1 MIPLLEQVLEHYPNE
16 VKLVSKEFPLAMHK
30 QAKAAAIAALA
41 AGEQG
46 KYWEYHNKLLDNYNK
61 LSGEKYLEIAGEL
74 GLDMEAFKKSLT
86 DPKLQKAIAK
96 DMKDGSSAGVTGT
109 PTIFVAGRRL
119 QNRSLEGVKAIV
131 EPELK
136 KKK

>member
-1 MIPLLEQVLEHYPNE
+1 VLEHYPND

-46 KYWEYHNKLLDNYNK
+46 KYWEYHDKLLDNYNK
-61 LSGEKYLEIAGEL
+61 LSGAKFLEIAEEL
-74 GLDMEAFKKSLT
+74 GLDMDAFKKSLT
-86 DPKLQKAIAK
+86 DSKHQRAIAK
-96 DMKDGSSAGVTGT
+96 DMKDGSKAGVTGT

-119 QNRSLEGVKAIV
+119 QNRSLDGFKAIIDA
-131 EPELK
+131 ELK

>member
-1 MIPLLEQVLEHYPNE
+1 VIPLLEQVLEHYPNE
-16 VKLVSKEFPLAMHK
+16 VKVVSKEFPLAMHK
-30 QAKAAAIAALA
+30 KAKGASIAALA

-46 KYWEYHNKLLDNYNK
+46 KYWEYHDKLLDNYNK
-61 LSGEKYLEIAGEL
+61 LSGEKYLEIAEEL

-86 DPKLQKAIAK
+86 DPKHQKAIAK

-119 QNRSLEGVKAIV
+119 QNRTLEGVKAIV